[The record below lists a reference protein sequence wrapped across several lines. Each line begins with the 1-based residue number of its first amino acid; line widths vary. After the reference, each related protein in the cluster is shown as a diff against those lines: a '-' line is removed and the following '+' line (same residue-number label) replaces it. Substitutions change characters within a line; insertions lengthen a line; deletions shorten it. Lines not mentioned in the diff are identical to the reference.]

1 MGRNSAC
8 ESCCVD
14 FKSKSKNSLVQ
25 SGTYIFILV
34 LGHINAGALCGD
46 ELVTPLVYYAD
57 TYLALVALLA
67 QAPYEVATVRTECR
81 LPQERCH
88 EFVRVD
94 LHQKHTRYYSHNN
107 TWLVRPTK
115 FGDRPG
121 GHGVSWLPFAW

>member
-1 MGRNSAC
+1 M
-8 ESCCVD
+8 D
-14 FKSKSKNSLVQ
+14 LKKKDTVQ

-57 TYLALVALLA
+57 TYLALVALLS

-94 LHQKHTRYYSHNN
+94 LHHRN
-107 TWLVRPTK
+107 THDIIHRKNPWLVGPTK
-115 FGDRPG
+115 LGDRPG